1 MDYIICRNGIR
12 YHHAK
17 LLKPFLERNSKK
29 LELVFLPAYSPD
41 LNPMERVW
49 WYMRKKISHNR
60 YIKTLKERMG
70 EFWKMF
76 SGYQKPNDFIVNLC
90 NINFSV

>member
-1 MDYIICRNGIR
+1 
-12 YHHAK
+12 
-17 LLKPFLERNSKK
+17 LKPFLERNAKK

-60 YIKTLKERMG
+60 YIKTLKERMQ

-76 SGYQKPNDFIVNLC
+76 SGYQKPNEFIVNLC